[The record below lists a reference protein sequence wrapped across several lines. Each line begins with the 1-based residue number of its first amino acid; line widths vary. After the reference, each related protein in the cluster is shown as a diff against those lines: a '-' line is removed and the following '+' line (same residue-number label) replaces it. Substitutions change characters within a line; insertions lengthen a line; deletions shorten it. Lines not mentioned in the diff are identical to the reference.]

1 MKDSEWDE
9 LVADVKKIGRE
20 HGKNAAAWW
29 QQDGI
34 GSRANGDTKK
44 IAESIL
50 NGLADG
56 DPEILDSLPQPDLS
70 GQWVDGYSSKDLH
83 NDLGF
88 DDDAEIEG
96 FDYLCD
102 EYETAFRDAA
112 WEAIEKYC
120 RQENA

>member
-44 IAESIL
+44 TAESIL
-50 NGLADG
+50 AGLENG
-56 DPEILDSLPQPDLS
+56 DPEIMDRLPEPDLS
-70 GQWVDGYSSKDLH
+70 GQWADGYSAKDLS
-83 NDLGF
+83 DELGF
-88 DDDAEIEG
+88 DDDAEIDG
-96 FDYLCD
+96 FDGLCD
-102 EYETAFRDAA
+102 EYEMAFRDAA
-112 WEAIEKYC
+112 WESIEKYC
-120 RQENA
+120 QQEIA